1 MSVTEYEI
9 DASLLKALI
18 AKVSALGVV
27 VEQNLVE
34 PEGARF
40 VGTFTGNLLTLY
52 PKYDSNFALY
62 FTVAHL
68 YGHMVQIVRDSER
81 TKRANAIL
89 SIVLDPAVYKN
100 KRAFTVDEVQMIY
113 DHELEAAA
121 IGRTVMADM
130 GKVDAELD
138 IQYARIFLA
147 DFHYLIHVLETGEGG
162 PDSFARFLRRE
173 PKPWNPIPADPA
185 PLVSVGH
192 LKPEKSTTV
201 TVV

>member
-1 MSVTEYEI
+1 MSAGDYEI
-9 DASLLKALI
+9 DKAKLDALI
-18 AKVSALGVV
+18 AKVSELGVV

-40 VGTFTGNLLTLY
+40 VGTFTGHLLTLY

-89 SIVLDPAVYKN
+89 SVVLDPKIYKN
-100 KRAFTVDEVQMIY
+100 KRAFTVSEVQMIY

-147 DFHYLIHVLETGEGG
+147 DFHYLIHVLETGEAG

-173 PKPWNPIPADPA
+173 PKPWNPIPPDPQ
-185 PLVSVGH
+185 PLVKVGH
-192 LKPEKSTTV
+192 LKPETSTTV